1 MTLDEMKSKGEA
13 AEWMTEES
21 YQTISNGY
29 LQPNETPRQAYER
42 VAYHISNALN
52 KPEMQSTF
60 FDIMWKNWFCPSSP
74 VLSNTGTKNLP
85 ISCYAGQPAEDSTFE
100 LFNHNTEMGMLTKFG
115 GGVGSYFGN
124 VRSKG
129 HKISSG
135 GTTDGIIP
143 FLKMLETTVDGTKQ
157 GASRR
162 GSVASYLPFEHGDIE
177 EFINVRNPK
186 GDLNRKCLTTSFHN
200 AVTINND
207 TMNAIING
215 DKHYRKLWQELMT
228 QRVETGEPYILYRDN
243 FNKNC
248 PSNYMG
254 KLEHSNLCLH
264 EDTLVATKEYG
275 PIKIKDLVGKTVT
288 IFDGK
293 EWVSNSNFRKTGER
307 KKLKRITLSN
317 GTTIDCTPEHRWFG
331 LREGKRLSEYK
342 VREYK
347 TSELTVGTTLE
358 AYYEFYSEGKIK
370 PTAAYAKGFLLAE
383 GTRTPISS
391 NKEDYKPLLWL
402 YEPKKMVY
410 NRLRS
415 SLQEEPISDNLRSDH
430 ITEINLKPSGENRY
444 VIQGLGSRRSLLP
457 WCTSYKQNFPQEIFN
472 WTVDSKLEFLAGL
485 FDGDG
490 TYMTTNGGYQIASI
504 HKDFLLGL
512 QALLS
517 SLNITSTIN
526 IMRKKGLSDFNDG
539 YGKYETNDAYRLT
552 ISAFFGKRF
561 SDLVKFERLP
571 QYMNKEPNRFCS
583 GQTKVISIEDLDGE
597 YDTYCTTVPS
607 TTKFGLA
614 NGLMTGNCSEI
625 ALPTSSTET
634 FVCCLSSLN
643 LDRYREWENWKSPEG
658 YTLVQLSIM
667 MLDGVITLFVNQAK
681 NMQGLSKAVRFAE
694 RHRALGLGVLGW
706 HSLLQKEMIPFASFK
721 AMMLNN
727 EIFSKMR
734 KEADEM
740 TKILAKEYGECEETL
755 GTGRR
760 NTVTL
765 AVAPTMS
772 NSILSGGVSQ
782 GIEPI
787 TANLFV
793 QKSAKGNFIRR
804 NKYLER
810 LLESKG
816 LNTFEVW
823 DQINKDMGSVRNL
836 KQLSDEE
843 KSVFLTARE
852 IDQYAI
858 IQQASQRQK
867 YIDQAQSINLF
878 FALPKSKE
886 DQLKVAKYINEV
898 HLEAW
903 KLGVKSLYYLK
914 TASPIKGQNLIVDK
928 ESSCLSCEG

>member
-1 MTLDEMKSKGEA
+1 VTLDELKSKGEA

-124 VRSKG
+124 IRSKG

-200 AVTINND
+200 AVTINDD

-254 KLEHSNLCLH
+254 KLEHSNLC
-264 EDTLVATKEYG
+264 
-275 PIKIKDLVGKTVT
+275 
-288 IFDGK
+288 
-293 EWVSNSNFRKTGER
+293 
-307 KKLKRITLSN
+307 
-317 GTTIDCTPEHRWFG
+317 
-331 LREGKRLSEYK
+331 
-342 VREYK
+342 
-347 TSELTVGTTLE
+347 
-358 AYYEFYSEGKIK
+358 
-370 PTAAYAKGFLLAE
+370 
-383 GTRTPISS
+383 
-391 NKEDYKPLLWL
+391 
-402 YEPKKMVY
+402 
-410 NRLRS
+410 
-415 SLQEEPISDNLRSDH
+415 
-430 ITEINLKPSGENRY
+430 
-444 VIQGLGSRRSLLP
+444 
-457 WCTSYKQNFPQEIFN
+457 
-472 WTVDSKLEFLAGL
+472 
-485 FDGDG
+485 
-490 TYMTTNGGYQIASI
+490 
-504 HKDFLLGL
+504 
-512 QALLS
+512 
-517 SLNITSTIN
+517 
-526 IMRKKGLSDFNDG
+526 
-539 YGKYETNDAYRLT
+539 
-552 ISAFFGKRF
+552 
-561 SDLVKFERLP
+561 
-571 QYMNKEPNRFCS
+571 
-583 GQTKVISIEDLDGE
+583 
-597 YDTYCTTVPS
+597 
-607 TTKFGLA
+607 
-614 NGLMTGNCSEI
+614 SEI

-658 YTLVQLSIM
+658 YTLTQLSIM

-706 HSLLQKEMIPFASFK
+706 HSLLQKEMISFASFK
-721 AMMLNN
+721 AMMLNG

-734 KEADEM
+734 READEM
-740 TKILAKEYGECEETL
+740 TRILAKEYGECEETL

-765 AVAPTMS
+765 AIAPTMS

-804 NKYLER
+804 NKYLEQ

-816 LNTFEVW
+816 LNTFEIW

-836 KQLSDEE
+836 KQLSDDE

-858 IQQASQRQK
+858 IQQAAQRQR

-898 HLEAW
+898 HVEAW
-903 KLGVKSLYYLK
+903 KLGIKSLYYLK